1 MADSPASN
9 LGADTKENHEN
20 RLSPQTMKT
29 GFRMGGPLPGR
40 FATLSGQ
47 VSLIGF
53 VGLLGQGPRQ
63 PVFMVFLAVMQA

>member
-20 RLSPQTMKT
+20 RLSPQILNTD
-29 GFRMGGPLPGR
+29 FRTGGPLPGR
-40 FATLSGQ
+40 FAALSGQ

-53 VGLLGQGPRQ
+53 VGL
-63 PVFMVFLAVMQA
+63 